1 MFSELRYGYGR
12 WFLYGLWFLLPVLLV
27 VLFFGR
33 FFWIVIPVLF
43 IGLCLLPRFAFRNR
57 WMPASQYD
65 ASYRGTPPTQPSA
78 SDILDQRYARGEID
92 ALTYDQ
98 MRDRLSDTDT
108 PRECCIPRGRC
119 PRRVSRLYVGQSES
133 ELSGCDA
140 SLVSPRLNLQDLIG
154 KKEERN
160 ENP

>member
-92 ALTYDQ
+92 ALTYEQ
-98 MRDRLSDTDT
+98 MRERLSDTNI
-108 PRECCIPRGRC
+108 PRE
-119 PRRVSRLYVGQSES
+119 
-133 ELSGCDA
+133 
-140 SLVSPRLNLQDLIG
+140 
-154 KKEERN
+154 
-160 ENP
+160 

>member
-1 MFSELRYGYGR
+1 MFSELRYG
-12 WFLYGLWFLLPVLLV
+12 YGLWFLLPVLLV

-57 WMPASQYD
+57 WMPASQY

-92 ALTYDQ
+92 AATYEQ
-98 MRDRLSDTDT
+98 MRERLSNADR
-108 PRECCIPRGRC
+108 PRE
-119 PRRVSRLYVGQSES
+119 
-133 ELSGCDA
+133 
-140 SLVSPRLNLQDLIG
+140 
-154 KKEERN
+154 
-160 ENP
+160 

>member
-12 WFLYGLWFLLPVLLV
+12 WFLLPVLLV

-65 ASYRGTPPTQPSA
+65 ASYGGTLTQPSA
-78 SDILDQRYARGEID
+78 SDILDRRYARGEID
-92 ALTYDQ
+92 AATYEQ
-98 MRDRLSDTDT
+98 MRERLSDIDT
-108 PRECCIPRGRC
+108 PRE
-119 PRRVSRLYVGQSES
+119 
-133 ELSGCDA
+133 
-140 SLVSPRLNLQDLIG
+140 
-154 KKEERN
+154 
-160 ENP
+160 

>member
-57 WMPASQYD
+57 WMPASQY
-65 ASYRGTPPTQPSA
+65 ASYRGTPLAQPSA

-92 ALTYDQ
+92 AATYEQ
-98 MRDRLSDTDT
+98 MRERLSNADR
-108 PRECCIPRGRC
+108 PRE
-119 PRRVSRLYVGQSES
+119 
-133 ELSGCDA
+133 
-140 SLVSPRLNLQDLIG
+140 
-154 KKEERN
+154 
-160 ENP
+160 